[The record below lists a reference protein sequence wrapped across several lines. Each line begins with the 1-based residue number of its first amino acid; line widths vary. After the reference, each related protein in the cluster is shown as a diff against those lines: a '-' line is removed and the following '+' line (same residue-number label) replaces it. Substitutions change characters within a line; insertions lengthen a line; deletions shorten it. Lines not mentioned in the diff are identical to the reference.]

1 MPVQPKN
8 ACLPILVTP
17 SGIVIE
23 VKLAQPEKAL
33 PPMLV
38 TLSGIVIE
46 VKLVQP
52 ENALSPMLSPL
63 VIVTTLS
70 WLLLMW
76 FAANAG
82 IVAVSIG
89 QPSNAPLSMSVTLSG
104 IVIEVKPVQP

>member
-1 MPVQPKN
+1 MQAEN
-8 ACLPILVTP
+8 ACPPTLVKPLPIVTE
-17 SGIVIE
+17 IR
-23 VKLAQPEKAL
+23 LAQPENAYQ
-33 PPMLV
+33 PMFV

-46 VKLVQP
+46 VKPVQP

-63 VIVTTLS
+63 VIVTPLS
-70 WLLLMW
+70 WLLLIW
-76 FAANAG
+76 VAANAG